1 MELHEWIGIGL
12 AIASL
17 YMIVLFLWK
26 SQGSFFNLAEI
37 VKNHLK
43 LFSCQKIQYIGFF
56 VLPASFSI
64 GLALLYVADGSF
76 YSNLIV
82 IVSILFS
89 MLFAILGVLTNL
101 KISDCDKVRAER
113 AKKTLEETINA
124 ILFDS
129 ILGVLLLLY
138 GLAMIVA
145 DSAIKI
151 HAIKVALSG
160 GIYYIFAVFTLTLL
174 LIVKRMSRLVRYRMQ
189 SGCKA

>member
-12 AIASL
+12 VAVSL
-17 YMIVLFLWK
+17 CAIVLFLWK

-43 LFSCQKIQYIGFF
+43 LFACQKIQYVGFF
-56 VLPASFSI
+56 VLPASFAV
-64 GLALLYVADGSF
+64 GLALLYAADSSF

-89 MLFAILGVLTNL
+89 MLFAMLGVLTNL
-101 KISDCDKVRAER
+101 EISDRDENRVAR

-129 ILGVLLLLY
+129 ILGVFLLLY
-138 GLAMIVA
+138 GLTMIVA
-145 DSAIKI
+145 DSVIKI
-151 HAIKVALSG
+151 HAIKAALSG
-160 GIYYIFAVFTLTLL
+160 GIYYIFEVFTLTLL
-174 LIVKRMSRLVRYRMQ
+174 LIVKRMSRLVRYRIQ
-189 SGCKA
+189 FDSEA

>member
-12 AIASL
+12 AITSL

-43 LFSCQKIQYIGFF
+43 LFSYQKIQYVDFF

-82 IVSILFS
+82 IVSILLS

-101 KISDCDKVRAER
+101 EISDCDKVRVKR

-160 GIYYIFAVFTLTLL
+160 GIYYIFTVFTLTLL
-174 LIVKRMSRLVRYRMQ
+174 LIVKRMSRLVKYRMR
-189 SGCKA
+189 SGRKA

>member
-1 MELHEWIGIGL
+1 M
-12 AIASL
+12 
-17 YMIVLFLWK
+17 
-26 SQGSFFNLAEI
+26 AEI

-43 LFSCQKIQYIGFF
+43 LFSYQKIQYVDFF

-82 IVSILFS
+82 IVSILLS

-101 KISDCDKVRAER
+101 EISDCDKVRVKR

-151 HAIKVALSG
+151 HAIKVALSV
-160 GIYYIFAVFTLTLL
+160 GIYYIFTVFTLTLL

-189 SGCKA
+189 SDRKA